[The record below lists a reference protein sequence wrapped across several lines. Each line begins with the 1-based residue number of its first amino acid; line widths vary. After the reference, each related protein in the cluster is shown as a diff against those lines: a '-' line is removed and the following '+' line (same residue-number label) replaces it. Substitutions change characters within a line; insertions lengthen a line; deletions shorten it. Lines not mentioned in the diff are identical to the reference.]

1 MSEHQQASRLTVAL
15 GQWVAGPDPQENLRR
30 IERDVEQAAGVGAAL
45 LVLPEAAMVGFAHD
59 PRPAAEPLDGP
70 WASRVRQLARSRG
83 LLVVVGMFR
92 PAGDGRVH
100 NTVLATDGR
109 GVEAHYDKVHLYDA
123 FGTRES
129 DRTAPGEQL
138 ASFEALGT
146 RIGLATCYDVR
157 FADQFTTLGRAGAEV
172 VCLPTAWA
180 DGPRKAEQWRLLVR
194 ARAMDAQT
202 FVLGCDQA
210 LDEHAKTSFGV
221 GGSLVAGPLGQVL
234 AEAGPGP
241 ELLVA
246 ELDLDQVRQTRAA
259 VPILG

>member
-1 MSEHQQASRLTVAL
+1 MRVQQRSSPFRAAL

-30 IERDVEQAAGVGAAL
+30 VERDVVAAAAEGAEL
-45 LVLPEAAMVGFAHD
+45 LVLPEASMLGFAHD
-59 PRPAAEPLDGP
+59 PRPLAEPLDGP
-70 WASRVRQLARSRG
+70 WASRVRELARTHD

-109 GVEAHYDKVHLYDA
+109 DVEAHYDKVHLYDA

-129 DRTAPGEQL
+129 DRTAPGERL
-138 ASFEALGT
+138 VTFEALGT

-157 FADQFTTLGRAGAEV
+157 FADQFTALGRAGAEL

-194 ARAMDAQT
+194 ARAMDCQA

-210 LDEHAKTSFGV
+210 LDEQAGTSFGV
-221 GGSLVAGPLGQVL
+221 GASLVAGPLGEVL

-241 ELLVA
+241 QLLVA
-246 ELDLDQVRQTRAA
+246 ELDLAQVRQTRAT